1 MAFSSTLDLR
11 SSAVA
16 RQGERKEKVFA
27 LGTEAD
33 PIRLEE

>member
-1 MAFSSTLDLR
+1 MTFSSTLDRR

-27 LGTEAD
+27 LGMEAD
-33 PIRLEE
+33 LMRPEE